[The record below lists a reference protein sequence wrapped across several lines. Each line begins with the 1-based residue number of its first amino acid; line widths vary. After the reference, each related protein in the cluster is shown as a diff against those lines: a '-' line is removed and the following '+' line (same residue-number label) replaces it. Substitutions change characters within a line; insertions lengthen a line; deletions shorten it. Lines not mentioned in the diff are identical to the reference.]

1 VKTSREVLQ
10 AIFDKVD
17 IGLCIHDEDGN
28 ILSANRK
35 MLEIIGGS
43 SGEAAKTPLQKL
55 FAGGQVAEKLPI
67 LWDLVLAGERQTFE
81 WTKPRTGGNGIAEV
95 ALNAIDVNGSP
106 AILMTVTD
114 ISKYKEIEKELQQQA
129 TNDETTGVHNK
140 TYFVAAG
147 EEELRRANRYNRQM
161 SLLVLEVDNIKD
173 ITETHGELIADQINK
188 TMTEA
193 CLKALRSSDILGRLG
208 KTEFAAILAESDQR
222 AAMEAAERLR
232 KSLAHNKAPT
242 DIGPVD
248 FTISI
253 GAASLGYE
261 PVEFKRLLKK
271 AERALYEAK
280 TTGRDQVVFL

>member
-1 VKTSREVLQ
+1 METSKEALH
-10 AIFDKVD
+10 AIFDKME
-17 IGLCIHDEDGN
+17 IGICLHDEDGN
-28 ILSANRK
+28 ILSANRR

-43 SGEAAKTPLQKL
+43 ARDAGKTSIQKL
-55 FAGGQVAEKLPI
+55 FAGGQIVEKLPI
-67 LWDLVLAGERQTFE
+67 LWDQVLAGERRMFE
-81 WTKPRTGGNGIAEV
+81 WISPKSGGVAEV
-95 ALNAIDVNGSP
+95 ALTSINLNGAP

-129 TNDETTGVHNK
+129 TTDETTGVHNK

-161 SLLVLEVDNIKD
+161 SLLVLEVDGIKE
-173 ITETHGELIADQINK
+173 ITETHGELVADQINK
-188 TMTEA
+188 TMTDA

-232 KSLAHNKAPT
+232 KSLAHSKAPT
-242 DIGPVD
+242 DVGQVD
-248 FTISI
+248 FTVSI